1 MSEHKSTNNW
11 SLALLALGVVFGDIG
26 TSPLYALRECLAHT
40 NPAPGDFAGVV
51 GPVSLIFWS
60 LTLMA
65 MIKYLLMLTRAT
77 SQGEGGMFALL
88 SLLRGGGGAVGPR
101 SLLIAM
107 LMALFGAAL
116 LYGDGMITPAISVLS
131 AVEGLKELNASFGT
145 YVVPISCAILVG
157 LFLVQRH
164 GTERI
169 GVAFGPIMILW
180 FLFLGVM
187 GCLHIGKSPEILQAL
202 MPQYGIQYLISHGLH
217 GIIIMGMVLLAVTGC
232 EALYADIGHFG
243 RLPLQR
249 AWFIMVYPALTLN
262 YLGQG
267 ALVLADPKAIEHP
280 FYRMV
285 PDALLVP
292 TILLATAATII
303 ASQAMITGVFS
314 LTQQAV
320 QLGFLPR
327 LKIVHTNP
335 DVRGQIY
342 MPQVNFILLVA
353 CIALVV
359 AFQSSSSLAHAY
371 GLSVCLGMLLTT
383 VLFFGVAWK
392 IWKWPLWKAGIPCL
406 IFAIIELSYV
416 CGSLSKFKEGAWFTL
431 VVALVLWVVM
441 KTWTDGRAVLRD
453 AMMRG
458 RLPVSFLVEEIKN
471 DRIIRVPGT
480 AVFMSASA
488 EGLPLCLLH
497 HLKHNKALH
506 KNIVLLTVKFG
517 DQPKVSTDERMQ
529 VDVLHENFFRV
540 TLNYG
545 FAETPEVFDDLVRAL
560 SEHGSVKPTGISF
573 YQSRELLHT
582 TGPGKMAPWRKK
594 VFVLLSR
601 LARPAT
607 GFFELPPRQVIELGI
622 QLEL

>member
-40 NPAPGDFAGVV
+40 HPAPGDLAGVI

-65 MIKYLLMLTRAT
+65 LVKYLLMLTRAT

-88 SLLRGGGGAVGPR
+88 SLLRGSGGAVSPR

-131 AVEGLKELNASFGT
+131 AVEGLKELNASLGS
-145 YVVPISCAILVG
+145 YVVPISCVILVC
-157 LFLVQRH
+157 LFLVQKH

-180 FLFLGVM
+180 FLFLAVM

-202 MPQYGIQYLISHGLH
+202 MPQYGIQYLLSHGLH

-292 TILLATAATII
+292 AILLATAATII

-342 MPQVNFILLVA
+342 MPQVNFLLLVA

-383 VLFFGVAWK
+383 ILFFGVAWK
-392 IWKWPLWKAGIPCL
+392 IWKWPLWKVGIPCL

-416 CGSLSKFKEGAWFTL
+416 CGSLSKFMEGAWFTL

-441 KTWTDGRAVLRD
+441 KTWTDGRAILRD

-458 RLPVSFLVEEIKN
+458 RLPVSFLIEEIKN

-506 KNIVLLTVKFG
+506 KNIVLLTVKFS
-517 DQPKVSTDERMQ
+517 DQPRVSTDQRMQ
-529 VDVLHENFFRV
+529 VDELHENFFRV

-560 SEHGSVKPTGISF
+560 GNQANIKPAGISF
-573 YQSRELLHT
+573 YQSRELLHI
-582 TGPGKMAPWRKK
+582 TGPGKIAKWRKRLF
-594 VFVLLSR
+594 VFLSR

>member
-335 DVRGQIY
+335 DVRGQLY

-353 CIALVV
+353 CIAGGR
-359 AFQSSSSLAHAY
+359 FPSL
-371 GLSVCLGMLLTT
+371 
-383 VLFFGVAWK
+383 
-392 IWKWPLWKAGIPCL
+392 
-406 IFAIIELSYV
+406 
-416 CGSLSKFKEGAWFTL
+416 
-431 VVALVLWVVM
+431 
-441 KTWTDGRAVLRD
+441 
-453 AMMRG
+453 
-458 RLPVSFLVEEIKN
+458 
-471 DRIIRVPGT
+471 
-480 AVFMSASA
+480 
-488 EGLPLCLLH
+488 
-497 HLKHNKALH
+497 
-506 KNIVLLTVKFG
+506 
-517 DQPKVSTDERMQ
+517 
-529 VDVLHENFFRV
+529 
-540 TLNYG
+540 
-545 FAETPEVFDDLVRAL
+545 
-560 SEHGSVKPTGISF
+560 
-573 YQSRELLHT
+573 
-582 TGPGKMAPWRKK
+582 
-594 VFVLLSR
+594 
-601 LARPAT
+601 
-607 GFFELPPRQVIELGI
+607 
-622 QLEL
+622 